1 MKSLSDLLRVGYFF
15 IFIKLINSY
24 LLIAANLND
33 FRTIAEK
40 LVPQNFASKLV
51 KMVTNQDFVKS
62 EASYDN
68 SGYEESDASSVG
80 QPYLKGKDYHQKKV
94 YSIQETK
101 VDFDEL
107 VERVKKR
114 LEEELKNKYL
124 KHKNQNEDRFS
135 DIKEKDEVIQ
145 NGVDGKIV
153 DKFYKPTSEQPK
165 RDVVGE
171 ENAYDDVE
179 YEDITE
185 KQAKQDAE
193 PKIIKLTTQATE
205 YADAMEEVSDTVKLS
220 HKSRLVTKKTEQDYE
235 IVTQSDMFK
244 KIDLMKQDSYEDY
257 KIPNKKNVYA
267 SDETTKAETR
277 TENYEGNKRFKVQ
290 QNRQIT
296 RRVRFS
302 EKRYNSKELQKSDE
316 ANDTLILA
324 DPKDRTRKVKKGTS
338 IPKRELYT
346 IVTPNYIDRIPNV
359 VERYNFDEP
368 LPAKDRERE
377 EIRYYGNPPAS
388 INRKVRLL

>member
-1 MKSLSDLLRVGYFF
+1 
-15 IFIKLINSY
+15 
-24 LLIAANLND
+24 
-33 FRTIAEK
+33 
-40 LVPQNFASKLV
+40 
-51 KMVTNQDFVKS
+51 MVTNQDFVKS